1 MKRRIMTFLLAVC
14 MAVSLLAV
22 PAGAANTAAV
32 TFSDVGDKSTAV
44 AVESL
49 RLLGVLDGYGDGTF
63 RPGTVLTRA
72 QFCKMAVYAM
82 NGSNELGRYRTV
94 TVFSDVKPS
103 YWAAPYINMAAK
115 GKNIISGYADGKFHP
130 DRTVT
135 VGQAVTI
142 LLRML
147 GYKDED
153 VGGVWPDSY
162 MAEAALIGLTDG
174 VSGTGNEGLTRGQA
188 AKLFL
193 NLLRADQKE
202 GGSYLATLGET
213 RTGQMLV
220 SSTADGPRG
229 AGTALQ
235 MASGAVYSL
244 ADGKVSNGML
254 NGTKGTLLLSKNGN
268 EALTFVPDSV
278 GSSKVVVLSTA
289 KATELT
295 DTTGTKYVMDN
306 DTGVYYNGK
315 ESVWSEV
322 YSWLNAGTSLTLYL
336 DAGGGVD
343 YVFVGGGGTTS
354 NEAVIIYEKG
364 STSGF
369 SSLAGGTSGY
379 AIYKN
384 GLPATAG
391 DMRKYDVATY
401 SSTTNSIRVCD
412 TRITGYYEDCYP
424 NPKEPTKIT
433 VLGYEFNVLP
443 TAMQTVSQFKPG
455 DQITLLLTEDNQV
468 AGAVAASGNTATG
481 NAIGIA
487 RGLQRKRHGGPAL
500 RHPGEGL
507 GQSLRQ
513 RCGAAERP
521 AGAGLLQ
528 PEGRPVPDPPDGR
541 RLRRAECGGA
551 QAGQP
556 ESGGQC
562 GCLPERRQRPHRH
575 QPVPDRGRQRARFP
589 DHLRRHRLGRQG
601 KGHRAEFRHRRRLH
615 LRPRQL
621 YREL

>member
-306 DTGVYYNGK
+306 DTGR
-315 ESVWSEV
+315 SEEH
-322 YSWLNAGTSLTLYL
+322 TS
-336 DAGGGVD
+336 
-343 YVFVGGGGTTS
+343 
-354 NEAVIIYEKG
+354 E
-364 STSGF
+364 
-369 SSLAGGTSGY
+369 
-379 AIYKN
+379 
-384 GLPATAG
+384 
-391 DMRKYDVATY
+391 
-401 SSTTNSIRVCD
+401 
-412 TRITGYYEDCYP
+412 
-424 NPKEPTKIT
+424 
-433 VLGYEFNVLP
+433 
-443 TAMQTVSQFKPG
+443 
-455 DQITLLLTEDNQV
+455 
-468 AGAVAASGNTATG
+468 
-481 NAIGIA
+481 
-487 RGLQRKRHGGPAL
+487 LQSR
-500 RHPGEGL
+500 
-507 GQSLRQ
+507 
-513 RCGAAERP
+513 
-521 AGAGLLQ
+521 
-528 PEGRPVPDPPDGR
+528 
-541 RLRRAECGGA
+541 
-551 QAGQP
+551 
-556 ESGGQC
+556 
-562 GCLPERRQRPHRH
+562 
-575 QPVPDRGRQRARFP
+575 
-589 DHLRRHRLGRQG
+589 
-601 KGHRAEFRHRRRLH
+601 
-615 LRPRQL
+615 
-621 YREL
+621 